1 MSKTSFK
8 TISYNSSTK
17 VLTINGVDYTLDS
30 AASGESVSCGS
41 FGEVSLTDA
50 GVLTINGTAINLPL
64 DLPDNLILDV
74 NGNIIKASDGYI
86 LTTEVQTPTLISFSL
101 VHVGVPTQLP
111 TITYQAEQGM
121 TWAQWVAS
129 AYNTDEWGIE
139 PNRGSIINANLSAM
153 LLQIDDEI
161 STNTISNNGTYT
173 YSALGGGSD

>member
-17 VLTINGVDYTLDS
+17 VLTINGVDYTLAS
-30 AASGESVSCGS
+30 TASGESVSCGS

-86 LTTEVQTPTLISFSL
+86 LTTEVQTPTLISF
-101 VHVGVPTQLP
+101 TIEN
-111 TITYQAEQGM
+111 ITYQAEDGM
-121 TWAQWVAS
+121 IWEDWIVS
-129 AYNTDEWGIE
+129 AYNTDGYISSGVAILDSSEISSVAKVDSFH
-139 PNRGSIINANLSAM
+139 SIIFVSPYNEIIAN
-153 LLQIDDEI
+153 DEYFLFTP
-161 STNTISNNGTYT
+161 SS
-173 YSALGGGSD
+173 GGSSE